1 MIVSIL
7 AAAAENG
14 VIGRENRLPWHLRT
28 DLVRFRKL
36 TMGHHVFMGRKTFDS
51 IGKKPLAGRPT
62 IVITR
67 QSSYLAPGAMLARSI
82 EEAIALSAGD
92 SEVFNLG
99 GADIFAQSMPQMG
112 RIYLTRVHAMVDGDA
127 RFPFID
133 PRQWRLVCSE
143 AHPADEKND
152 YPFTFEDYER
162 IELERQ
168 ARA

>member
-28 DLVRFRKL
+28 DLIRFKKL

-51 IGKKPLAGRPT
+51 IGKKPLTGRPT

-67 QSSYLAPGAMLARSI
+67 QSGYLAPGAMLARSI
-82 EEAIALSAGD
+82 EEALALSAGD

-99 GADIFAQSMPQMG
+99 GADIFAQSIPQTG
-112 RIYLTRVHAMVDGDA
+112 RIYLTRVHAIV
-127 RFPFID
+127 
-133 PRQWRLVCSE
+133 
-143 AHPADEKND
+143 
-152 YPFTFEDYER
+152 
-162 IELERQ
+162 
-168 ARA
+168 

>member
-51 IGKKPLAGRPT
+51 IGKKPLTGRPT

-67 QSSYLAPGAMLARSI
+67 QSSYLAPGAMLAQSI
-82 EEAIALSAGD
+82 EEAIALCAGD

-99 GADIFAQSMPQMG
+99 GADIFAQSMPEAD
-112 RIYLTRVHAMVDGDA
+112 RIYLTRVHAMIDGDA

-133 PRQWRLVCSE
+133 PRQWLLVCSE

-162 IELERQ
+162 IKSSG
-168 ARA
+168 